1 VRSIGVKEKYRAK
14 GHYQNKGVAEQY
26 DQERFGSPLGKFV
39 DWLEKTALQKALK
52 RVGRASAALDIPCGT
67 GRITEFLLT
76 RGFEVTGADISDEM
90 LEVAQR
96 RVGSY
101 SGFRG
106 LVRQDAEHLDFQ
118 DKSFDFVVSSR
129 FFGHLPSS
137 TRIQVLKEMG
147 RVTREVVIVA
157 YFITDFLSRISKH
170 IQRIGKKVDFVTYPV
185 SMRNAKLEVDAAD
198 MKILQIVPMCR
209 GVSEC
214 YYFVLTRKGR
224 NLESSGKT

>member
-1 VRSIGVKEKYRAK
+1 MRNVGVRKKYRAK
-14 GHYQNKGVAEQY
+14 EHYQNKRVAQQY
-26 DQERFGSPLGKFV
+26 DLVRFGSPLGKFV
-39 DWLEKTALQKALK
+39 DRLEKTALRKALK
-52 RVGRASAALDIPCGT
+52 RAGRASVVLDIPCGT

-76 RGFEVTGADISDEM
+76 QGYEVTGADISDEM

-96 RVGSY
+96 RLGSY
-101 SGFRG
+101 PGFRG
-106 LVRQDAEHLDFQ
+106 LVHQDAEHLDFQ

-147 RVTREVVIVA
+147 RVAQEGVIVA

-185 SMRNAKLEVDAAD
+185 SMKNANLEVDAAD
-198 MKILQIVPMCR
+198 MKILQIIPMCR
-209 GVSEC
+209 RVSEC
-214 YYFVLTRKGR
+214 YYFVLAPKERK
-224 NLESSGKT
+224 